1 LQCHIQPHTISV
13 RQPDQWGMAARQKWL
28 FSPSPIILNAPI
40 QQTHV
45 MAGEQEERRNERSQQ
60 N

>member
-1 LQCHIQPHTISV
+1 
-13 RQPDQWGMAARQKWL
+13 MAAGQKWL

-45 MAGEQEERRNERSQQ
+45 MAGEQEERRDERSQQ
-60 N
+60 D